1 MVFGFV
7 TGHMAQYR
15 HSRRPSMLS
24 QRAVLQFKVQPFEV
38 SPFLRTYL
46 VGIDESPRVL
56 RRLFSLRGLSH
67 EEVEQV
73 FT

>member
-1 MVFGFV
+1 
-7 TGHMAQYR
+7 
-15 HSRRPSMLS
+15 MLS